1 MAVFVF
7 SLLRNPREPPNL
19 RTLFPLEFPDVPGP
33 SNDPLDT
40 EPSDDND
47 PLYSGDLFSV
57 IAYHFPLH
65 LVANAVYLLKP
76 PKNSGSLKPWIV
88 NVEEFNMGKRCL

>member
-1 MAVFVF
+1 MENGGVRFF
-7 SLLRNPREPPNL
+7 LSPRNPREPPNL
-19 RTLFPLEFPDVPGP
+19 CTLFPLEFPDVPCP

-40 EPSDDND
+40 DPSDDND

-57 IAYHFPLH
+57 IAYHFPLN

-76 PKNSGSLKPWIV
+76 PKILIH
-88 NVEEFNMGKRCL
+88 